1 MKKNLIYSIVSVMI
15 AIAATSCSEEIVD
28 QGLANSD
35 GIFRLSSDKGAFTR
49 ATGNESTFEAG
60 TAYQLYAIENN
71 DFSVNYLKNPASAG
85 AIIGTEAADHNSI
98 EGIQINKFNNK
109 TLNFYAVTN
118 STSKA
123 VEIAT
128 NGDEAPTCNIR
139 YEDSM
144 TPLTD
149 VMWAKKENQSYQ
161 NAGVIKMLFGHTLSK
176 LNLYV
181 MKHSDY
187 ASSKVVLNDITLT
200 DYPSGTLN
208 MQTGKYNLNNNDQRS
223 QKCTVY
229 AGGEQVVSTTD
240 AAVQKDGAKVT
251 PMIFPTRKEKL
262 EENDRKNHSLWVTV
276 GVTIGSRKTTKEI
289 EITSTL
295 AEGAGNSTKEVPFN
309 FESNHEYDMVIT
321 ITKSSLVVT
330 IVPRVYDWIPEE
342 ELKADD
348 EVNGSMTIGGITWMD
363 RNLGATSG
371 NPLAGDQAW
380 ENSRGYYYQ
389 FGRNI
394 PYYVKPKR
402 DSKGIMAAPSHGN
415 LHEKESMPYPFIPGK
430 ENEEPKKT
438 NTYANADKAV
448 NPSDI
453 GKKYLNFFHRYKRQW
468 GGDTFYGE
476 NWDSD
481 NGNSDN
487 WKEPKNQPCP
497 KGWRLPTVNE
507 FRLIIPANED
517 AGDITFSTKKHENN
531 KNTFFEETSNDPT
544 SGDKSRYVGVE
555 KSNTLSIPT
564 AGITNTIYALKKAN
578 SNNAYF
584 LRWHIERAGK
594 FIRDNRN
601 TNSTDKGDDYRN
613 VLVISR
619 YPATSKSTL
628 TSSNVSTA
636 AKWDYPVEQVILPIS
651 GYIHTDSNSEIN
663 GGADTDY
670 RPALIYSGTEAVYW
684 TSSPIGDDKSYTVRM
699 KFGGNAYSSQIMIYN
714 DEIRSNGC
722 LIRCVRDTKAD

>member
-15 AIAATSCSEEIVD
+15 AIAATSCTEEIVD

-60 TAYQLYAIENN
+60 TAYQLYAIENT
-71 DFSVNYLKNPASAG
+71 DFSVNYLKNPASEG
-85 AIIGTEAADHNSI
+85 AMLGTEAADHNSI

-128 NGDEAPTCNIR
+128 NGDDAPTCNIR
-139 YEDSM
+139 YEDSK

-187 ASSKVVLNDITLT
+187 ASSNVVLNEITLT

-371 NPLAGDQAW
+371 NPRAGDQAW

-402 DSKGIMAAPSHGN
+402 DSKGIIAAPSHGN

-438 NTYANADKAV
+438 NTYADADKAV

-453 GKKYLNFFHRYKRQW
+453 GKKYLNFFHRYMS
-468 GGDTFYGE
+468 GGGLTGE
-476 NWDSD
+476 NWSSD
-481 NGNSDN
+481 NENSDN

-507 FRLIIPANED
+507 FRLIIPADKN
-517 AGDITFSTKKHENN
+517 AGDITFNEHKENT
-531 KNTFFEETSNDPT
+531 NTFFEETSNDPT
-544 SGDKSRYVGVE
+544 SEDKSYYVGVR
-555 KSNTLSIPT
+555 KSNQLSIPT
-564 AGITNTIYALKKAN
+564 AGITNTIYALKKAK

-594 FIRDNRN
+594 LIRDNHN
-601 TNSTDKGDDYRN
+601 TSSNKGDDYRN

-619 YPATSKSTL
+619 YPATIKSTL
-628 TSSNVSTA
+628 DTINVSKA
-636 AKWDYPVEQVILPIS
+636 ANWDYPVEQVILPIS
-651 GYIHTDSNSEIN
+651 GYIHTDSNKKSDGGDDNIN
-663 GGADTDY
+663 

-684 TSSPIGDDKSYTVRM
+684 TSSPIGNKSYTVRM
-699 KFGGNAYSSQIMIYN
+699 KFDGNEYSSQIMIFN

>member
-15 AIAATSCSEEIVD
+15 AIAATSCTEEIVD

-128 NGDEAPTCNIR
+128 NGDDAPTCNIR
-139 YEDSM
+139 YEDSK

-149 VMWAKKENQSYQ
+149 VMWAKKEKQSYQ

-276 GVTIGSRKTTKEI
+276 GVTIGSKKTTKNI

-380 ENSRGYYYQ
+380 ENSRGYYYE

-394 PYYVKPKR
+394 PYYVKTKV
-402 DSKGIMAAPSHGN
+402 DAHNIEYAPANGN
-415 LHEKESMPYPFIPGK
+415 WHLEESMPYPFIPGHMD
-430 ENEEPKKT
+430 
-438 NTYANADKAV
+438 DK
-448 NPSDI
+448 PIS
-453 GKKYLNFFHRYKRQW
+453 YLS
-468 GGDTFYGE
+468 YGE
-476 NWDSD
+476 KIAQYPTDNNKKFNFHYTENWGTLDWNDS
-481 NGNSDN
+481 
-487 WKEPKNQPCP
+487 KKQPCP
-497 KGWRLPTVNE
+497 KGWRIPTREE
-507 FRLIIPANED
+507 FQLIIPASEK
-517 AGDITFSTKKHENN
+517 AGDIPFLKH
-531 KNTFFEETSNDPT
+531 NTDFWGNPIDTDTYKETEDNDPE
-544 SGDKSRYVGVE
+544 SGSKSVYIGVRKDTWSE
-555 KSNTLSIPT
+555 TN
-564 AGITNTIYALKKAN
+564 AGITNSIFALKRKGT
-578 SNNAYF
+578 NNAYF
-584 LRWHIERAGK
+584 LRWHIERSG
-594 FIRDNRN
+594 IYQLVNQCN
-601 TNSTDKGDDYRN
+601 TSDKGDPYRN

-619 YPATSKSTL
+619 YPATSDSKLDEKNVKS
-628 TSSNVSTA
+628 A
-636 AKWDYPVEQVILPIS
+636 AKWNNPVEQIKLPIS
-651 GYIHTDSNSEIN
+651 GYIHTGYEY
-663 GGADTDY
+663 AKEKDTT
-670 RPALIYSGTEAVYW
+670 RPSLIYSGSEAVYW
-684 TSSPIGDDKSYTVRM
+684 TSTKNGQNSYTVRM
-699 KFGGNAYSSQIMIYN
+699 KFAGDAASNQIMMYST
-714 DEIRSNGC
+714 EIRSNGC
-722 LIRCVRDTKAD
+722 SIRCVRDTKAD

>member
-15 AIAATSCSEEIVD
+15 AIAATSCTEEIVD

-49 ATGNESTFEAG
+49 ATESTFEAG

-71 DFSVNYLKNPASAG
+71 DFSLNYLKNPASEG

-109 TLNFYAVTN
+109 TLSFYAVTN

-128 NGDEAPTCNIR
+128 NGDEAPTCNIK

-187 ASSKVVLNDITLT
+187 ASSNVVLNDITLT

-229 AGGEQVVSTTD
+229 AGGEQVVTITD
-240 AAVQKDGAKVT
+240 AVVQKDGAKVT
-251 PMIFPTRKEKL
+251 PMIFPTRKENL
-262 EENDRKNHSLWVTV
+262 EVNDRKNHSLWLTV
-276 GVTIGSRKTTKEI
+276 GVTIGGKKTTKEI

-330 IVPRVYDWIPEE
+330 IVPRVYDWISEE

-394 PYYVKPKR
+394 PYYVKPEK
-402 DSKGIMAAPSHGN
+402 DSNGIIAPPSHGS

-430 ENEEPKKT
+430 ENEEPKQT
-438 NTYANADKAV
+438 NKYADANKAV

-453 GKKYLNFFHRYKRQW
+453 GKNFNFLYRYKS
-468 GGDTFYGE
+468 GGNFIGE
-476 NWDSD
+476 NWSD
-481 NGNSDN
+481 NNNEN

-507 FRLIIPANED
+507 FRLIIPANAK
-517 AGDITFSTKKHENN
+517 AGDITFNEHINSV
-531 KNTFFEETSNDPT
+531 NTFNEETSNDPIT
-544 SGDKSRYVGVE
+544 GDKSYYVGVR
-555 KSNTLSIPT
+555 KTNTLSIPT

-594 FIRDNRN
+594 FIRDNHN
-601 TNSTDKGDDYRN
+601 TSSTDRGDNYRN

-628 TSSNVSTA
+628 TSNNVSTA

-651 GYIHTDSNSEIN
+651 GYIHTDSNSKNI
-663 GGADTDY
+663 GGDDNNS

-684 TSSPIGDDKSYTVRM
+684 TSSPNSPGNKSYTVRM
-699 KFGGNAYSSQIMIYN
+699 KFGGNSFSSQIMIFN